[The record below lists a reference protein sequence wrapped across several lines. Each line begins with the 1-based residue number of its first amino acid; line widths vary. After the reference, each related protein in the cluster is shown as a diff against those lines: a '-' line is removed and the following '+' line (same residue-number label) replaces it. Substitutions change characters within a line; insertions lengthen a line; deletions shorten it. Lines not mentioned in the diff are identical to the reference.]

1 MDRKKKEKWVVAAKR
16 ADFSVIA
23 QKFGIDQVT
32 ARIIRNRDVV
42 GDEAIRKY
50 LSGSLSDLYAPE
62 LLKGCVEAAELLR
75 KKIGEGKRIRII
87 GDYDIDGV
95 NATYILY
102 RTIRSCGGEVD
113 YEIPD
118 RMKDGYGLNLHLL
131 ELAVQEGVDTVITC
145 DNGIS
150 AIEEIRYAKQNG
162 LTVIVTDHHEPKY
175 EVIENELA
183 SGGLES
189 SVSET
194 DTSDA
199 AGVCSGTRSYLLP
212 EADVLVNPKQPGC
225 GYPFKKLC
233 GAAVAWK
240 VSCVLGKIFELPS
253 SEAEALLPFVAF
265 ATVGDVMD
273 LEDENRILVKE
284 GLKRIAS
291 TDNIGLQALIAANGL
306 DAANISAYHFGFVLG
321 PCINASGRLDTASR
335 SVRLLLAQTRQEAD
349 LLAAQL
355 KELNDERKRMTEQAV
370 EEACMLFDS
379 GEYGDDRVLVVYL
392 PDCHE
397 SIAGIVAGK
406 LREYYYRPVFV
417 VTDAKEGAK
426 GSGRSIETYSMF
438 DEMVKCDDVFTKY
451 GGHPMAAGF
460 SLERERIEEMRRRL
474 NENCTLGE
482 QDLVE
487 KICIDVPMPID
498 YITEE
503 LVEQLD
509 LLEPFGKG
517 NEKPLFAEAGLTLLG
532 ARILGKN
539 ANVLKFRV
547 RNCAGRIMDAMYF
560 GNVDEMRAYLEE
572 RYGAQRVQELF
583 WGRGEG
589 LMLDVTYYPSI
600 NEYMGKRTLQIVI
613 KNYK

>member
-1 MDRKKKEKWVVAAKR
+1 MTGRKKQEKWVVAAKR
-16 ADFSVIA
+16 ADFQAIA

-42 GDEAIRKY
+42 GDEEIRKY
-50 LSGSLSDLYAPE
+50 LQGTLSDLYAPE
-62 LLKGCVEAAELLR
+62 LLKGCVEAAELL
-75 KKIGEGKRIRII
+75 KEKIGQGKRIRII

-102 RTIRSCGGEVD
+102 RTIQSCGGDVD

-118 RMKDGYGLNLHLL
+118 RMKDGYGLNVHLL

-175 EVIENELA
+175 EEQE
-183 SGGLES
+183 
-189 SVSET
+189 
-194 DTSDA
+194 DA
-199 AGVCSGTRSYLLP
+199 AESWETGIYDEIEGVSICVGTRRYLLP

-240 VSCVLGKIFELPS
+240 VACLLGRICGISS
-253 SEAEALLPFVAF
+253 SEEEALLPFVAF

-273 LEDENRILVKE
+273 LEDENRILVRE
-284 GLKRIAS
+284 GLKRIAVA
-291 TDNIGLQALIAANGL
+291 DNLGLQALIRMNGL
-306 DAANISAYHFGFVLG
+306 DAADINAYHFGFVLG
-321 PCINASGRLDTASR
+321 PCINASGRLDTARR
-335 SVRLLLAQTRQEAD
+335 SVRLLLAQTEEEAEQ
-349 LLAAQL
+349 LAKQL
-355 KELNDERKRMTEQAV
+355 KELNDDRKQMTEQAV
-370 EEACMLFDS
+370 EEACALIDS
-379 GEYGDDRVLVVYL
+379 GAYGDDRVLVVYL

-460 SLERERIEEMRRRL
+460 SLEREQIDELRRRL

-482 QDLVE
+482 QDLIE

-498 YITEE
+498 YITED
-503 LVEQLD
+503 LVEQLA

-517 NEKPLFAEAGLTLLG
+517 NEKPIFAEAGLTLLG

-547 RNCAGRIMDAMYF
+547 CNRAGRIMDAMYF
-560 GNVDEMRAYLEE
+560 GNVEELRGYLED
-572 RYGAQRVQELF
+572 RYGVQRVQELF

-589 LMLDVTYYPSI
+589 LSLDVTYYPSI
-600 NEYMGKRTLQIVI
+600 NEYMGNQTLQIVI
-613 KNYK
+613 KNYR

>member
-1 MDRKKKEKWVVAAKR
+1 MTAKH
-16 ADFSVIA
+16 ADFREIA
-23 QKFGIDQVT
+23 QKFGIDPVT
-32 ARIIRNRDVV
+32 ARILRNRDVV
-42 GDEAIRKY
+42 GDEAIRRY
-50 LSGSLSDLYAPE
+50 LNGTLADLYAPE
-62 LLKGCVEAAELLR
+62 LLKGCVEAAELLK
-75 KKIGEGKRIRII
+75 KKISAGKRIRII

-102 RTIRSCGGEVD
+102 RTIQSCGGDVD

-118 RMKDGYGLNLHLL
+118 RMKDGYGLNVHLL

-183 SGGLES
+183 SGEPES

-194 DTSDA
+194 DTSDDA
-199 AGVCSGTRSYLLP
+199 DVCSGTRSYLLP

-225 GYPFKKLC
+225 SYPFKKLC

-240 VSCVLGKIFELPS
+240 VACALGRICGIPE
-253 SEAEALLPFVAF
+253 SETEALLPFVAF

-284 GLKRIAS
+284 GLKRIAA
-291 TDNIGLQALIAANGL
+291 TDNAGLRALIAANGL
-306 DAANISAYHFGFVLG
+306 DAAGISAYHFGFVLG
-321 PCINASGRLDTASR
+321 PCINASGRLDTARR
-335 SVRLLLAQTRQEAD
+335 SVRLLLSQTREEAEQ
-349 LLAAQL
+349 LAEQL
-355 KELNDERKRMTEQAV
+355 KALNDERKLMTERAV
-370 EEACMLFDS
+370 EEACARIDS

-438 DEMVKCDDVFTKY
+438 DEMVKCGDVFTKY

-460 SLERERIEEMRRRL
+460 SLEKDRIEEMRRRL
-474 NENCTLGE
+474 NENCTLSE

-498 YITEE
+498 YITEA

-517 NEKPLFAEAGLTLLG
+517 NEKPLFAEAGLTLLS

-547 RNCAGRIMDAMYF
+547 RNQTGRIMDAMYF
-560 GNVDEMRAYLEE
+560 GEIDEMRTYLEA

-589 LMLDVTYYPSI
+589 LTLDVTYYPSI
-600 NEYMGKRTLQIVI
+600 NEYMGRRTLQIVI
-613 KNYK
+613 RNYR